1 MNSFPTFP
9 SDPYPKLIDIHFT
22 KEKNKSFIRE
32 ITLDF
37 NNIFG
42 SSGTFTLERVYDTV
56 SILGDAVG
64 NHFRGLESYPNP
76 LYVGPPDS
84 EFYFRTCWLTYDAT
98 NDEFFGR
105 YDDNGPDGIF
115 FWFKASADFIRLWA
129 SDFDTLVWEPRDE
142 NGFGGGTLTINGAS
156 IYRPVDAS
164 IYNRTLAFEA
174 VLAGPFAPIN
184 NPVLSRNILPS
195 DEENKLK
202 DSQCFIKKREYE
214 VIQDGGSWEIYL
226 GFGHTFDTFV
236 PEDEYDYPPQWFIY
250 LKDSDGIGSYFYR
263 GGSIFGN
270 DDPDNIKIDGLW
282 SEYDNQGG
290 FSWLVT
296 EYV

>member
-9 SDPYPKLIDIHFT
+9 SETIPTLIDIHFT

-32 ITLDF
+32 VTLDF

-42 SSGTFTLERVYDTV
+42 ASGTFTLKRVYDT
-56 SILGDAVG
+56 INLLGDAAG
-64 NHFRGLESYPNP
+64 NHFRGEESYPNP
-76 LYVGPPDS
+76 YYVGPPDN
-84 EFYFRTCWLTYDAT
+84 EFSYRTCWLTYDAT
-98 NDEFFGR
+98 NEEFFGR
-105 YDDNGPDGIF
+105 YNDDGVDGIF
-115 FWFKASADFIRLWA
+115 FWFKADADRIKLWP
-129 SDFDTLVWEPRDE
+129 SDFDTLEWEPLEE

-156 IYRPVDAS
+156 TYRSIDAS
-164 IYNRTLAFEA
+164 IYNTTLGFES

-195 DEENKLK
+195 SEENKLK
-202 DSQCFIKKREYE
+202 NSECLIKKAEYE
-214 VIQDGGSWEIYL
+214 DIQDGGSWEIYL
-226 GFGHTFDTFV
+226 AFGHTFDGHT
-236 PEDEYDYPPQWFIY
+236 PEDDYDYPPQWFFY
-250 LKDSDGIGSYFYR
+250 LENSDGIGSYFYR

-270 DDPDNIKIDGLW
+270 GDPDNIKIDGLW

-290 FSWLVT
+290 WSWLVK